1 MGVVFPPIGERPQT
15 AGIMSPQAVAGIKEW
30 SQGRGG
36 RDTPLHFLL
45 TIEALWSFATFSSV
59 HS

>member
-1 MGVVFPPIGERPQT
+1 MGGVFPPIGEKPQT

-30 SQGRGG
+30 SQGRGA
-36 RDTPLHFLL
+36 RDTPIHFLL
-45 TIEALWSFATFSSV
+45 TSEALGSFSTFSSV